1 MRWRPG
7 GTRSA
12 IACDPANLDSVIE
25 TTRPLCRLDQCLKA
39 DQPGAGT
46 TATKRLQGARWCGVE
61 PHFRINHVGHGAP
74 INSAID
80 CFYKCHF
87 LLAVKALVR
96 CSSAFDQIPDVS
108 KHLAFIGGNRPRH
121 HPYWKCMQE
130 ESDSPNRGIAIDS
143 QDQYLELRCN
153 HQSARA
159 SIR

>member
-1 MRWRPG
+1 MCWRPG

-46 TATKRLQGARWCGVE
+46 TATKRLQGARWCRVE

-96 CSSAFDQIPDVS
+96 CSSAFDHIPNVS
-108 KHLAFIGGNRPRH
+108 KTSCFHRR
-121 HPYWKCMQE
+121 
-130 ESDSPNRGIAIDS
+130 
-143 QDQYLELRCN
+143 
-153 HQSARA
+153 QSAAPPPILEMYAGGAPFPQPGDRYRYPRPV
-159 SIR
+159 S